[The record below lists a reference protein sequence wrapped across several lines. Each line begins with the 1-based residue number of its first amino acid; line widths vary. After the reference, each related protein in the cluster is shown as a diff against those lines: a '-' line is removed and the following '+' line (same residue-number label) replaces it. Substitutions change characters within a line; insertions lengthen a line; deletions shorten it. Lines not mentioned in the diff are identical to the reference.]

1 MHAGEGLSSGAELT
15 YARATLE
22 REVVMNRKLQ
32 PLTETQK
39 RVLKKIL
46 PKSVER
52 FTHDREDHVTDA
64 KTFFEVW
71 LEMPGMR
78 AQYASLGFTPDSGP
92 LYWTAPPVP
101 QTKIEGYKAKGY
113 GDEYKKFLWRYVEI
127 PDEFWKKQ
135 EAWQIAWLVQRI
147 ENLLKEDEQLRGM

>member
-1 MHAGEGLSSGAELT
+1 MTKEFKS
-15 YARATLE
+15 
-22 REVVMNRKLQ
+22 
-32 PLTETQK
+32 LTETQK
-39 RVLKKIL
+39 RVLRKTL

-52 FTHDREDHVTDA
+52 FTHDSDDHVTDA

-71 LEMPGMR
+71 FEMPGMR
-78 AQYASLGFTPDSGP
+78 AQYASLGFTPDPGP
-92 LYWTAPPVP
+92 LYWTAPPVH

-127 PDEFWKKQ
+127 PAEFWEKP
-135 EAWQIAWLVQRI
+135 EVGQIAWLVQCI